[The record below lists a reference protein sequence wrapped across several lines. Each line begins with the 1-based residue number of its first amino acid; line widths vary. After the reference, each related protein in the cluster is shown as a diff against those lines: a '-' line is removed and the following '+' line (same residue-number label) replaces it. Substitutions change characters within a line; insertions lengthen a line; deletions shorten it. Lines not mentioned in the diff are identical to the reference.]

1 MWLYFHPNE
10 QKSLVWVP
18 ERKKPLGTRATE
30 IDLLWVCLVCQL
42 DEGQLSNGGEI
53 FRGLYDQA
61 QAGTLSVMRSL
72 VEELEH
78 GLREIALTGCRDSP
92 VAKDK
97 RDAKAA
103 IARGEIDDGSLLEF
117 EQEGPAVLG

>member
-53 FRGLYDQA
+53 FRGLHDQA
-61 QAGTLSVMRSL
+61 
-72 VEELEH
+72 
-78 GLREIALTGCRDSP
+78 
-92 VAKDK
+92 
-97 RDAKAA
+97 
-103 IARGEIDDGSLLEF
+103 
-117 EQEGPAVLG
+117 